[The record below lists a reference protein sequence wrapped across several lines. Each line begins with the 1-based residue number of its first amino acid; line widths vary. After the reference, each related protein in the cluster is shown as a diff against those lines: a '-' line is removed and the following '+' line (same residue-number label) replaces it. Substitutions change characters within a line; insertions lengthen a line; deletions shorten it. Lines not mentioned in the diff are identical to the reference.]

1 MGYLCVK
8 LQQWK
13 CPKRNQPQELLLP
26 KSQHPPWP
34 VESTHFPRLKRSDA
48 MSSASRRKL
57 EREFQLP
64 NGQRIRRRLCML
76 RSPSTRVPA
85 SSAGRRAKL
94 SSVLEPLKSAN
105 LLHPEQFLFCL
116 LVFTVEEGRS
126 LESSEIWP
134 SPCHWSLQDQ
144 PSSSPPRSPTLRH
157 RYQHQIERR

>member
-1 MGYLCVK
+1 MGPYLCVK

-13 CPKRNQPQELLLP
+13 CPKRNQLQELLLP

-76 RSPSTRVPA
+76 RSPSSPQISYTRN
-85 SSAGRRAKL
+85 SSY
-94 SSVLEPLKSAN
+94 SACWCS
-105 LLHPEQFLFCL
+105 PWK
-116 LVFTVEEGRS
+116 EGRS